1 MVSRGFWLALAVRF
15 TTLLLPQTYF
25 QPDEFYQALE
35 PAHWLVF
42 GFEHLT
48 WEWKDLPRDVSVA
61 QSWWEDHVVG
71 GRMRS
76 WLWPI
81 VFAGGYK
88 VLQSLNLDQTFLL
101 VGHLGQETD
110 RVHR

>member
-1 MVSRGFWLALAVRF
+1 MVSRGFWLALAVRS

-42 GFEHLT
+42 GFGYLT

-88 VLQSLNLDQTFLL
+88 VLQSLNLDQTLLL
-101 VGHLGQETD
+101 VGHL
-110 RVHR
+110 